1 MDDKRYCS
9 YCGCELLDGD
19 TVCSNCHKPYVPELW
34 ERQEGLVF
42 VSKKSMS
49 DVTKLAII
57 YGIWFGLS
65 FLFWL
70 FIGVVTFSAMTPFIT
85 Y

>member
-1 MDDKRYCS
+1 MQDKRCCS
-9 YCGCELLDGD
+9 YCGYELLDGD

-57 YGIWFGLS
+57 YGIWCGLS
-65 FLFWL
+65 LLYWL
-70 FIGVVTFSAMTPFIT
+70 FVGAVTFSAASLFI
-85 Y
+85 